1 MSNVTSSPI
10 WSVDIAGAANEVSWL
25 WDGFLA
31 AGNLTLLTSLWK
43 SGKTT
48 LVALLLNRRV
58 QGGQLLGRARACA
71 LGIVLRT
78 GAGSKWDPFRY
89 GLANAGGEEDVAE
102 RMRTRA
108 T

>member
-1 MSNVTSSPI
+1 MSNFTSSPI

-48 LVALLLNRRV
+48 LVSCL
-58 QGGQLLGRARACA
+58 
-71 LGIVLRT
+71 
-78 GAGSKWDPFRY
+78 
-89 GLANAGGEEDVAE
+89 
-102 RMRTRA
+102 
-108 T
+108 